1 MLHDGVQ
8 TARQPSV
15 ALDLHC
21 KASALWN
28 GMLHGLAPYAL
39 SGVVWY
45 QGESNTGRAVEYES
59 LLGCLMHS
67 WRQLFQHPELP
78 FAIVQ
83 LANYM
88 EPSAQPQQSQWA
100 RLRESQHRAALSDP
114 RAGLAVAI
122 DLGEASDIHP
132 LRKKELAE
140 RCALCFDRLVYNKKV
155 TLSPEL
161 VSASAESGRVVLS
174 FDQTLAAGAVRGFE
188 VADASGR
195 FRNVEAKASGHA
207 VVLKVSGDVK
217 AVRYAWK
224 ETPSRQTCV
233 QNKPACPPFPSRS
246 ACNSVRIY
254 TKDAI
259 ISFFSLK

>member
-1 MLHDGVQ
+1 M
-8 TARQPSV
+8 
-15 ALDLHC
+15 ALRLPGAD
-21 KASALWN
+21 ALEVP
-28 GMLHGLAPYAL
+28 L
-39 SGVVWY
+39 
-45 QGESNTGRAVEYES
+45 T
-59 LLGCLMHS
+59 
-67 WRQLFQHPELP
+67 WRQLFQRPELP

-122 DLGEASDIHP
+122 DLGEPSDIHP

-195 FRNVEAKASGHA
+195 FRNVEAEASGHA
-207 VVLKVSGDVK
+207 VVLNVAGDVK
-217 AVRYAWK
+217 AIRYAWK
-224 ETPSRQTCV
+224 DNPVEANLRAEATGL
-233 QNKPACPPFPSRS
+233 PAVPFEKRM
-246 ACNSVRIY
+246 
-254 TKDAI
+254 
-259 ISFFSLK
+259 